1 MNIYENNNNLSAG
14 HGENLDSNHV
24 SKEWK
29 DQLHQACTRWIDSLP
44 DNISQANVNTVETP
58 DLYTFFESLNALQT
72 ETRKNSRKTAETLS
86 AFDETLASIDKRITK
101 MHSSDQQKEHL
112 RIITII
118 DSIERIWVQIK
129 KSPSPRKLFNDDRW
143 TQFHISISQAVNLLL
158 ENSTAILKKSGIA
171 KIPAVGQTF
180 DPSCMSSVEVEY
192 NQNIP
197 DNQVIEEFI
206 PGYVFNETILRYSE
220 VKVNRRK

>member
-1 MNIYENNNNLSAG
+1 MNIDENNNISTG
-14 HGENLDSNHV
+14 HGENHDSNHL
-24 SKEWK
+24 SKDWK
-29 DQLHQACTRWIDSLP
+29 DQLRQACSRWIDSLP
-44 DNISQANVNTVETP
+44 DNISQANVDTVETP
-58 DLYTFFESLNALQT
+58 DLYTFFASLNALQT

-86 AFDETLASIDKRITK
+86 SFDETLASIDERITK

-112 RIITII
+112 RIITIV
-118 DSIERIWVQIK
+118 DSIERIQVQIK
-129 KSPSPRKLFNDDRW
+129 KSPLPRKLFNDERW
-143 TQFHISISQAVNLLL
+143 TQFHASISQAVNLLL
-158 ENSTAILKKSGIA
+158 DNSTAMLKKTGIA

-192 NQNIP
+192 NENMP
-197 DNQVIEEFI
+197 DNQVVEEFI